1 MSTYDQIINLEIAM
15 QLRGLGLD
23 VPCSYY
29 WRVEKSG
36 KKRTLLIVD
45 RVESSLYE
53 FYPAY
58 TVAELGLLLQD
69 GMRASWKTSFGHW
82 RCRYEVLGTSET
94 SRFIDGENEANA
106 RGNMLVFLLVK
117 KEIDLKKL
125 NNER

>member
-1 MSTYDQIINLEIAM
+1 MKLQDQVINLEIAI
-15 QLRGLGLD
+15 QLRGLGLNI
-23 VPCSYY
+23 PSSFL

-36 KKRTLLIVD
+36 SKSALLVAD
-45 RVESSLYE
+45 SFQSSLFE

-82 RCRYEVLGTSET
+82 RCRYEVLGTSDT
-94 SRFIDGENEANA
+94 ARFIDGENEANA
-106 RGNMLVFLLVK
+106 RGNMLVFLIMK